1 MADIESFDP
10 DAKPYWDAA
19 ARGELA
25 YQRCTSCDAAVF
37 FPRSICPACGTG
49 NPAWH
54 VSAGTGT
61 VHACSVVHRAPPAYQ
76 DKAPYA
82 VVLVDLDEGFRMMS
96 GMVDCDPESVAI
108 GDRVSVVFRDDADGR
123 AVPYFVPA

>member
-1 MADIESFDP
+1 MADIDSFDP

-25 YQRCTSCDAAVF
+25 YQRCTACDAAIF
-37 FPRSICPACGTG
+37 FPRAICPECGAG
-49 NPAWH
+49 NPDWH
-54 VSAGTGT
+54 VSAGHGR
-61 VHACSVVHRAPPAYQ
+61 VYACSVVHRAPPSYQ

-96 GMVDCDPESVAI
+96 GMVDCDPASVAI
-108 GDRVSVVFRDDADGR
+108 RDRVTVVFRPDADGR
-123 AVPYFVPA
+123 AVPFFVPA